1 MHSRRAQ
8 RRRPAKCRS
17 VRFPQGGQCR
27 TIRTGAG
34 RRQTASARKGIIPK
48 RTAGPQPRQNAPPH
62 AAFRTEAARA
72 GSFCFGRLSHE
83 LRTEIYERPASG
95 IYRKGAHPFRTAF
108 SQGLRRPQRSRR
120 LPPPSAT
127 DADRER
133 SRQKARQN
141 AVATDRR
148 GPRQVIGAPA
158 RSAGRRTLRSPPRN
172 RGAPRGGAG
181 PPSKPYRLFRTAAR
195 SATEG
200 PRPPSSRFSR
210 IRAIR

>member
-48 RTAGPQPRQNAPPH
+48 RTAGPQPGQNAPPH

-120 LPPPSAT
+120 LPPPLRRRMPIGSDPGRKHGRTLSQRIAEGR
-127 DADRER
+127 DKLSELRHDPQAGER
-133 SRQKARQN
+133 C
-141 AVATDRR
+141 
-148 GPRQVIGAPA
+148 GAPPL
-158 RSAGRRTLRSPPRN
+158 GTE
-172 RGAPRGGAG
+172 APRGGG
-181 PPSKPYRLFRTAAR
+181 RRTAV
-195 SATEG
+195 
-200 PRPPSSRFSR
+200 
-210 IRAIR
+210 

>member
-1 MHSRRAQ
+1 MRSRRAQ

-17 VRFPQGGQCR
+17 VRFPQGGGQRR

-108 SQGLRRPQRSRR
+108 SQGLGRPQRSRR
-120 LPPPSAT
+120 LPPLGDGCRSGAIPAERCRNGSQRAAT
-127 DADRER
+127 SYR
-133 SRQKARQN
+133 SSGTIRRQAN
-141 AVATDRR
+141 AAEPPEPRR
-148 GPRQVIGAPA
+148 PA
-158 RSAGRRTLRSPPRN
+158 
-172 RGAPRGGAG
+172 GGGG

>member
-1 MHSRRAQ
+1 MRSRRAQ

-17 VRFPQGGQCR
+17 VRFPQGGGQRR

-108 SQGLRRPQRSRR
+108 SQGLGRPQRSRR
-120 LPPPSAT
+120 LPPPRRRMPIGSDPGRTLSQRIAEGR
-127 DADRER
+127 DKLSELRHDPQAGER
-133 SRQKARQN
+133 C
-141 AVATDRR
+141 
-148 GPRQVIGAPA
+148 GAPP
-158 RSAGRRTLRSPPRN
+158 GTE
-172 RGAPRGGAG
+172 APRGGGSG

-200 PRPPSSRFSR
+200 HRPPSSRFSR